1 MKHPLIRILALLL
14 ALALPISVLAEEN
27 TLPAETAPDRLGGLL
42 FTATVQPAREIAL
55 KAPAGGELAPFTL
68 AAGDTAAAGETLFS
82 LLPQT
87 VYAEADG
94 TVAAV
99 HIAAGD
105 AAAGAMN
112 RYGAAM
118 YIDYA
123 DRYQFTGTVSNS
135 RNTVENRDLHVGAPV
150 YFRSG
155 GKDRT
160 AEGVITHVDGRSFTA
175 QVLGGDLDYTE
186 RLEVFRTSDYGESSR
201 LSEGR
206 LTALAPYPVAAS
218 GTVLE
223 VLVKPGDAVA
233 AGDALFTF
241 VPDTLAP
248 EYRSLEAATQV
259 AAPADCVVLTVAV
272 QQGGTVQ
279 KGQPLATVCA
289 AGDYR
294 LVINAEEGDVHR
306 FTPGAKLT
314 VTFEELELAPVQATV
329 EYAGALGSAGD
340 VSAYPV
346 YLSFTAPEGVLLG
359 MHATVEGGAE

>member
-1 MKHPLIRILALLL
+1 MKKHFALLL
-14 ALALPISVLAEEN
+14 ALLLTLSLSAVAEESP
-27 TLPAETAPDRLGGLL
+27 LPQETPADQLGGLL
-42 FTATVQPAREIAL
+42 FTATVEPARELAV

-68 AAGDTAAAGETLFS
+68 AAGDTAAAGQVLMS
-82 LLPQT
+82 LQPQT

-99 HIAAGD
+99 YIAAGD

-112 RYGAAM
+112 RYGVAM
-118 YIDYA
+118 YIDHA

-135 RNTVENRDLHVGAPV
+135 RNTVENRDLHVGTPV

-155 GKDRT
+155 DKDHT
-160 AEGVITHVDGRSFTA
+160 AEGVITHVDGRNFTA
-175 QVLGGDLDYTE
+175 QVLGGDLDFTE
-186 RLEVFRTSDYGESSR
+186 RLEVFRDSEYSEAAR

-206 LTALAPYPVAAS
+206 LTALAPYGVAAS
-218 GTVLE
+218 GTVLT
-223 VLVKPGDAVA
+223 VLVKPGDPVR

-248 EYRSLEAATQV
+248 ENRSLEAATQV
-259 AAPADCVVLTVAV
+259 TAPEDCVVLSVAA

-279 KGQPLATVCA
+279 KGQLLATVCPL
-289 AGDYR
+289 GDYR

-314 VTFEELELAPVQATV
+314 VTFEELELPPVEATV
-329 EYAGALGSAGD
+329 DYTGLLGTAGD
-340 VSAYPV
+340 VSTYPV
-346 YLSFTAPEGVLLG
+346 YLHFTAPEGVLLG
-359 MHATVEGGAE
+359 MHATVEGAAQ